1 MPNPE
6 KHVFICV
13 QSRPPGHPRGSCAQ
27 RGAMEV
33 YQAMAVQLEQ
43 GGLSRRFAVTNTGC
57 LGPCDTGANMIVYP
71 DGIMYG
77 GVKPEDVPA
86 IISEHLVG
94 GKPVE
99 RLKVPAMI
107 WE

>member
-1 MPNPE
+1 MPRPE

-13 QSRPPGHPRGSCAQ
+13 QSRPPGHPRSSCAQ
-27 RGAMEV
+27 KGAMEV
-33 YQAMAVQLEQ
+33 FQSMAMQLEQ
-43 GGLSRRFAVTNTGC
+43 EGLSRRFSVTNTGC
-57 LGPCDTGANMIVYP
+57 LGPCDTGPNMIVYP
-71 DGIMYG
+71 DGVMYG
-77 GVKPEDVPA
+77 GVKPEDVPE